1 METDEVI
8 WAETAALAQSITD
21 QRWALDK
28 ISHGTE
34 VMDDLIAVEGKGCG
48 HFDDK
53 LQCIFFPLPGR
64 QCPRSS
70 QGELLC
76 SPREVMESGMWFVH
90 PQKYMLWRL
99 TQ

>member
-1 METDEVI
+1 MEADEV
-8 WAETAALAQSITD
+8 AALAQSITD
-21 QRWALDK
+21 QQWALDE

-34 VMDDLIAVEGKGCG
+34 VMEGLIAVEGKGCG
-48 HFDDK
+48 HLGDK
-53 LQCIFFPLPGR
+53 PECIFFPLPSR

-76 SPREVMESGMWFVH
+76 APREVMGSGMWFVR
-90 PQKYMLWRL
+90 PQEYMVWKL